1 MVEHAEVEHRRG
13 EYLVSTN
20 TTQLNVPFV
29 HRFLSQSTYWAQQ
42 RPLAV
47 VEKSIDNSLCFG
59 LYVDGA
65 QRTQVGFA
73 RVVTDHATFA
83 WLCDVFVVD
92 AHRNRG
98 LSKWLVECVM
108 AHPDLQDIA
117 RFVLATRDAHELY
130 RNYADFDAL
139 PNPEMWMA
147 RRRG

>member
-1 MVEHAEVEHRRG
+1 MATNAEVEHRRG
-13 EYLVSTN
+13 EYCVSADAAR
-20 TTQLNVPFV
+20 LDVRFV
-29 HRFLSQSTYWAQQ
+29 HRFLSESTYWAQQ

-47 VEKSIDNSLCFG
+47 VETSIANSLCFG
-59 LYVDGA
+59 LYVDGV

-73 RVVTDHATFA
+73 RVVTDRATFA

-108 AHPDLQDIA
+108 AHPDVRDIA

-130 RNYADFDAL
+130 RKYADFDAL

-147 RRRG
+147 RKRR